1 MTLLEL
7 TDEELRAE
15 RRRREDGITLAEEAE
30 RLSGSLREFL
40 RASWPW
46 IVPTERIDAW
56 HLDVIAEHL
65 EAAYAREIPRL
76 VITIQ
81 PGSLKSTL
89 VSVMAPAWWWT
100 RRPSER
106 IVSASHA
113 DHLSSRDT
121 RKTRQLILTD
131 WYQSR
136 FGDRFALSLD
146 ENLKTRYSNTEG
158 GHRIATHVGGGTG
171 ERGGVLI
178 LDDAHDASDA
188 NSTSEA
194 ALSTACGW
202 FGDTW
207 ASRLNATVNDPGV
220 KIVIGQRIHER
231 DVIGFLLGGDEDRW
245 VHLCL
250 PTRYEAKHPFV
261 YPERRVLAMG
271 KVLPGDPR
279 KTEGELLA
287 PNFQDEVTLR
297 DLTAEMTEAV
307 KAGQYQQRP
316 APKEGDLL
324 KRADWK
330 FYDPKL
336 SFYVD
341 FRDGLFDKERAEM
354 LAGKVGSF
362 ERVVHSWDTSLKDRK
377 DSDFVA
383 GGVWGTKG
391 PDLFLLRLFHQRVGL
406 SATIEAMNDLYNW
419 AQTLWPSVPHSVVI
433 ESAANGP
440 DAIAEMRRRVQGVV
454 AVTAKGSKVMRAEAA
469 SAALEGGNCF
479 LPGIRAADGSGYD
492 ERTPSD
498 VQRFV
503 EETAKFPNGLNDDEV
518 DQWSQAVNWSRGRR
532 VSSARGFAPVGRA

>member
-7 TDEELRAE
+7 SLEEIDAE
-15 RRRREDGITLAEEAE
+15 RQRRADGISLEEEAE
-30 RLSGSLREFL
+30 KLSGSLREFL

-56 HLDVIAEHL
+56 HLDAIADHL

-100 RRPSER
+100 RKPSER

-121 RKTRQLILTD
+121 RKTRQLILSD

-136 FGDRFALSLD
+136 FGDRFALSQD

-194 ALSTACGW
+194 ALATACGW

-207 ASRLNATVNDPGV
+207 ASRLNATVSDPGT

-245 VHLCL
+245 THLCL
-250 PTRYEAKHPFV
+250 PTRYEGKHPYLTPRARTLSSGRV
-261 YPERRVLAMG
+261 IEGDRREE
-271 KVLPGDPR
+271 
-279 KTEGELLA
+279 EGELLA
-287 PNFQDEVTLR
+287 PAFQDERTLA

-341 FRDGLFDKERAEM
+341 FRDGLFDEERAEM
-354 LAGKVGSF
+354 LKGRVGAF

-383 GGVWGTKG
+383 GGMWGTKG
-391 PDLFLLRLFHQRVGL
+391 PDLYLLRLFHQRVGL
-406 SATIEAMNDLYNW
+406 SATIEAMNDLYDW
-419 AQTLWPSVPHSVVI
+419 AAKLWPSVPHSVVI

-440 DAIAEMRRRVQGVV
+440 DAIAEMRRRVQGVI
-454 AVTAKGSKVMRAEAA
+454 AVTAKGSKTMRAEAA

-479 LPGIRAADGSGYD
+479 LPGYRAADGSGYD

-503 EETAKFPNGLNDDEV
+503 EEAAKFPNGINDDEV

-532 VSSARGFAPVGRA
+532 VARARTGIPVGRA